1 MEDLSIPDQIDYRG
15 LAALSFEAREK
26 LDAVRPQ
33 SLGQASRIPGLTP
46 NDLQGIVLEVL
57 RHRPARARVSRET
70 LE

>member
-1 MEDLSIPDQIDYRG
+1 MEELSIPDQIDYRE

-46 NDLQGIVLEVL
+46 NDLQGLVLEVL
-57 RHRPARARVSRET
+57 RHRPAKVRVSRET
-70 LE
+70 LK